1 VTEQS
6 VPAKDDASAGETV
19 PAQRNGAGTATESS
33 VAVPASTAGR
43 GRLAAWGSSVL
54 RLRELSVV
62 IVVIALVLYF
72 QFSNSAFTSSSNIG
86 NIANFASAAAI
97 VAAGEVFLLVCGEI
111 DLSAG
116 MTFGLVPF
124 VMMAAN
130 DDGVPML
137 LSVLIALAVAVVI
150 GLFNGLVNQLLKLPS
165 FITTLGTLYLLHG
178 ITLKVS
184 NNFPRPAP
192 QDGTLM
198 HILGASKWSEFI
210 WAVGLAVLMQ
220 VVLTQTPWGA
230 QTIAT
235 GANMLG
241 ASEAGI
247 RTRLV
252 KVRAFVIASTFAG
265 LAGILDGVH
274 ISHSFDPNAGG
285 NDLMFEAVAAC
296 VIGGTALLGG
306 SGTVIGAFFGALLL
320 AVLQDGFNIQGINAT
335 TFIVIEGVAILLAMV
350 LNTQL
355 ARLRRGVKEG

>member
-1 VTEQS
+1 MTQTS
-6 VPAKDDASAGETV
+6 TPRRSALGL
-19 PAQRNGAGTATESS
+19 TALPRAT
-33 VAVPASTAGR
+33 
-43 GRLAAWGSSVL
+43 L

-62 IVVIALVLYF
+62 VVVIVLIFYF
-72 QFSNSAFTSSSNIG
+72 GLSNSSFISSSNLG
-86 NIANFASAAAI
+86 NVANFASAAAI
-97 VAAGEVFLLVCGEI
+97 IAAGEVFLLVCGEI
-111 DLSAG
+111 DLSTG
-116 MTFGLVPF
+116 MTFALVPF

-130 DDGVPML
+130 DAGVPML
-137 LSVLIALAVAVVI
+137 LAVLLGLLVAVAV
-150 GLFNGLVNQLLKLPS
+150 GLFNGLVNQFLRLPS

-192 QDGTLM
+192 QDGLLWK
-198 HILGASKWSEFI
+198 ILGAGKWSELI
-210 WAVGLAVLMQ
+210 WAIGLCVLMQ
-220 VVLTQTPWGA
+220 VVLTQTRWGA
-230 QTIAT
+230 HVIAT
-235 GANMLG
+235 GANALG

-247 RTRLV
+247 RTRWV
-252 KVRAFVIASTFAG
+252 KIQAFMIASTFAG
-265 LAGILDGVH
+265 LGGILEGVH

-335 TFIVIEGVAILLAMV
+335 TFIVIEGVAILIAMV